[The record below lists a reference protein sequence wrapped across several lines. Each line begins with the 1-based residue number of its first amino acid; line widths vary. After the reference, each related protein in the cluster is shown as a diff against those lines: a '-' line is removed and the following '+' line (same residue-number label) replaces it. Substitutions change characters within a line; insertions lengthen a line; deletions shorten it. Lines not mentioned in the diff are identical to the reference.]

1 MASEFKQPITIKE
14 AVDKIHSRQYLL
26 PAIQR
31 KFTWSSEQI
40 ELLFDSIM
48 RGYPINSF
56 MFWKISD
63 AKIKSGYK
71 FYQFLLA
78 YRQKYAEDNPDID
91 TAGVPDFE
99 AVVDGQQRLTSLYI
113 GLRGTYAYKQPRLWW
128 KDDEDCLPTRK
139 LYLNLSKPVNQQYDN
154 QKQFDFRFLTKSD
167 IDSINKTESHDFW
180 FEIHKIFDLD
190 SLPKVT
196 TFLSENGLQSNIFA
210 YNTLVTFWSKIYQEK
225 LINYYLQEEQDSD
238 IVLDIFI
245 RTNSGGTPLSF
256 SDLLMSIATANWSK
270 YDSRKEIKDVID
282 KVRENGNFEID
293 KDFVLKTCLV
303 LLIDNIKFQVKNFTQ
318 ENVRL
323 FEDNWERIKKCII
336 SAFKL
341 FKRLGFDNRS
351 FRATRAAI
359 PVIYYIFYNSLEDS
373 IYKSTYNKDDQKAIA
388 KWLTL
393 SFMKSMFGGQPDT
406 VLVKMRKVIKANL
419 SSSFPAQK
427 IMDEFKDDPVRNYS
441 LDSEYIKGMLHAQK
455 GSDDAFYILR
465 LLYPHL
471 DYSSEIHQDH
481 MHPKSLFE
489 NLEELKK
496 VIPSADYDFASDP
509 QNWNSVLNLQ
519 NLDQFL
525 NISKQDKS
533 LAQWAKEQSI
543 PNQNL
548 YIKATTSLNISDFK
562 AFIEDRMDILL
573 QTIQSLI

>member
-1 MASEFKQPITIKE
+1 MASEFKQPISIKE
-14 AVDKIHSRQYLL
+14 AVDNIHNRYYLL

-40 ELLFDSIM
+40 EVLFDSIM

-56 MFWKISD
+56 MLWKISD
-63 AKIKSGYK
+63 SNIKSGYK

-91 TAGVPDFE
+91 TSGVPDFE
-99 AVVDGQQRLTSLYI
+99 AVIDGQQRLTSLYI
-113 GLRGTYAYKQPRLWW
+113 GLRGTYAYKMPRLWW
-128 KDDEDCLPTRK
+128 KNDEDCLPTRR
-139 LYLNLSKPVNQQYDN
+139 LYLNLSKPVSQQYDN
-154 QKQFDFRFLTKSD
+154 QKQYDFRFLTKAE
-167 IDSINKTESHDFW
+167 IDSINQTENHDFW
-180 FEIHKIFDLD
+180 FEVHKILELD

-196 TFLSENGLQSNIFA
+196 LFISENGLQNNSFA
-210 YNTLVTFWSKIYQEK
+210 YNTLVTFWGKIYQEK

-270 YDSRKEIKDVID
+270 YDARKEIKEVID
-282 KVRENGNFEID
+282 QVRENGNFEID

-303 LLIDNIKFQVKNFTQ
+303 LLVDNIKFQVKNFTQ

-359 PVIYYIFYNSLEDS
+359 PVIYYVYYNSLEDS
-373 IYKSTYNKDDQKAIA
+373 VFKSTYDNEDQKSIA

-406 VLVKMRKVIKANL
+406 VLVTMRKVIKANL
-419 SSSFPAQK
+419 GKPFPVQE
-427 IMDEFKDDPVRNYS
+427 IMDEFKDDAVHNYS
-441 LDSEYIKGMLHAQK
+441 LDAEYIKGMLHAQK
-455 GSDDAFYILR
+455 GSNDAFYLLR

-489 NLEELKK
+489 NPDELQKI
-496 VIPSADYDFASDP
+496 IPAADFDFACDP

-525 NISKQDKS
+525 NTSKQDKP
-533 LAQWAKEQSI
+533 LAKWAKEQGI
-543 PNQNL
+543 PNTNL
-548 YIKATTSLNISDFK
+548 YIKTSTSLDIIDFK
-562 AFIEDRMDILL
+562 SFIQDRMDVLL
-573 QTIQSLI
+573 QEIQKII

>member
-1 MASEFKQPITIKE
+1 MASEFKTPISIKE
-14 AVDKIHSRQYLL
+14 AVDKIHSRYYLL

-31 KFTWSSEQI
+31 KFTWTSEQI
-40 ELLFDSIM
+40 EVLFDSIM

-71 FYQFLLA
+71 FYQFLLT

-91 TAGVPDFE
+91 TSGVPDFE
-99 AVVDGQQRLTSLYI
+99 AVIDGQQRLTSLYI

-128 KDDEDCLPTRK
+128 KNDEDCLPTRK
-139 LYLNLSKPVNQQYDN
+139 LYLNLTRPVNQQYDN
-154 QKQFDFRFLTKSD
+154 QKQYDFRFLTQAD
-167 IDSINKTESHDFW
+167 IKTISETPGHDFW
-180 FEIHKIFDLD
+180 FDVHKILELD
-190 SLPKVT
+190 SFPQISR
-196 TFLSENGLQSNIFA
+196 FISDNGLQDNDFA
-210 YNTLVTFWSKIYQEK
+210 YNTLLTFWNKVYNEK

-256 SDLLMSIATANWSK
+256 SDLLMSIATANWEK
-270 YDSRKEIKDVID
+270 YDARKEIKDVID
-282 KVRENGNFEID
+282 QVAENGDFDVD

-303 LLIDNIKFQVKNFTQ
+303 LLNENIKFQVKNFTQ
-318 ENVRL
+318 ENVRK
-323 FEDNWERIKKCII
+323 FEDNWDRIKKCII

-359 PVIYYIFYNSLEDS
+359 PVIYYIYYNNLEDS
-373 IYKSTYNKDDQKAIA
+373 IFKPTYDNDDQKNIA

-406 VLVKMRKVIKANL
+406 VLVAMRKVIKANL
-419 SSSFPAQK
+419 AKPFPAQA

-441 LDSEYIKGMLHAQK
+441 LDEEYIKGMLHAQK
-455 GSDDAFYILR
+455 GSNDAFYLLR

-489 NLEELKK
+489 DPEELRKA
-496 VIPSADYDFASDP
+496 VPAADFDFAADP

-525 NISKQDKS
+525 NTSK
-533 LAQWAKEQSI
+533 LATPLAKWAKEKSI
-543 PNQNL
+543 PNKNL
-548 YIKATTSLNISDFK
+548 YVKDTTSLEIKDFRQ
-562 AFIEDRMDILL
+562 FIEDRTEVLVEAIQQLL
-573 QTIQSLI
+573 

>member
-1 MASEFKQPITIKE
+1 MASEFKQPISIKE
-14 AVDKIHSRQYLL
+14 AVDNIHSRKYLL

-40 ELLFDSIM
+40 EVLFDSIM

-63 AKIKSGYK
+63 TKIKSGYK

-78 YRQKYAEDNPDID
+78 YRQKYAEDNLDID
-91 TAGVPDFE
+91 TTGVPDFE
-99 AVVDGQQRLTSLYI
+99 AVIDGQQRLTSLYI

-128 KDDEDCLPTRK
+128 KNDEECLPTRK
-139 LYLNLSKPVNQQYDN
+139 LYLNLSKPVSQKYDN
-154 QKQFDFRFLTKSD
+154 QKQFDFRFMTQTEVDK
-167 IDSINKTESHDFW
+167 INEPENHDFW
-180 FEIHKIFDLD
+180 FKVHKIMELD

-196 TFLSENGLQSNIFA
+196 TYISENNLQNNSFA
-210 YNTLVTFWSKIYQEK
+210 YNTLITFWGKIYQEK

-256 SDLLMSIATANWSK
+256 SDLLMSIATANWNK
-270 YDSRKEIKDVID
+270 YDARKEIKEVID
-282 KVRENGNFEID
+282 QVSDASNINID

-303 LLIDNIKFQVKNFTQ
+303 LFVDNIKFQVKNFTQ
-318 ENVRL
+318 ENVKL
-323 FEDNWERIKKCII
+323 FEENWERVKKCIL
-336 SAFKL
+336 SSFKL

-359 PVIYYIFYNSLEDS
+359 PVIYYVYYNSLEES
-373 IYKSTYNKDDQKAIA
+373 IFKPTYNSEDQKAIA

-406 VLVKMRKVIKANL
+406 VLVTMRKVIKANL
-419 SSSFPAQK
+419 KKSFPTQE
-427 IMDEFKDDPVRNYS
+427 IMNEFKDDPVRNYS
-441 LDSEYIKGMLHAQK
+441 IDTEYIKGMLRSQK
-455 GSDDAFYILR
+455 GSNDAFYLLR

-471 DYSSEIHQDH
+471 DYSCEIHQDH
-481 MHPKSLFE
+481 MHPKSIFE
-489 NLEELKK
+489 NTEELRA
-496 VIPSADYDFASDP
+496 IMPNEDFDFASDP

-519 NLDQFL
+519 NLNQFS
-525 NISKQDKS
+525 NTSKQDKP
-533 LAQWAKEQSI
+533 LAQWAKEQAIS
-543 PNQNL
+543 NQEL
-548 YIKATTSLNISDFK
+548 YLKPETSLDIVDFK
-562 AFIEDRMDILL
+562 KFIEDRMEVL
-573 QTIQSLI
+573 IQEIQNLI

>member
-270 YDSRKEIKDVID
+270 YDARKEIKDVID